1 MARSAIRNDKNLEI
15 LATNPFQRGETV
27 GTPNATGMRPESQVA
42 SLNKP
47 TGTVTGTIN
56 DVLFKLGVEPT
67 LTVREAAAIL
77 RWSYWKTRRYFRR
90 VEGICVCYQPK
101 RYKRP
106 YRMFTIPVSVF
117 AREWQKMT
125 GQEPEAAY
133 FIRQRLLT
141 LIK

>member
-15 LATNPFQRGETV
+15 LASNPFQREETV
-27 GTPNATGMRPESQVA
+27 GTPNATGMRPESQVP

-47 TGTVTGTIN
+47 TGTATGTIN

-67 LTVREAAAIL
+67 LTVWEAAAIL

-101 RYKRP
+101 RYKRSEEH
-106 YRMFTIPVSVF
+106 TS
-117 AREWQKMT
+117 ELQSHS
-125 GQEPEAAY
+125 
-133 FIRQRLLT
+133 FIS
-141 LIK
+141 